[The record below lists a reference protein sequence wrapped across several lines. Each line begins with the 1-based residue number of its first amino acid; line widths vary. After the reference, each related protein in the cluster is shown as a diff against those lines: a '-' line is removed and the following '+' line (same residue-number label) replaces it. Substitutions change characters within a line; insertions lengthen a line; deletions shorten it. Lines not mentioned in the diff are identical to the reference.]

1 MLSIAGLVIGALWGG
16 VRAKRRGG
24 SGFDVAQYAA
34 AHGLILAMVG
44 LFVSIVVLRA
54 G

>member
-16 VRAKRRGG
+16 LRAKRRGG
-24 SGFDVAQYAA
+24 SGLDMAQYAA
-34 AHGLILAMVG
+34 AHGLVLAMIG
-44 LFVSIVVLRA
+44 LFLSILILRA